1 MMTISLYKR
10 QALAEKILGG
20 DFTPESFERFKNL
33 SRPELRTRFREA
45 LYEYLSDDRP
55 GFSSKALRLS
65 LEAIGSIGDCL
76 RKTDKR
82 YRIDN
87 GFSVLR
93 GVDHNFEL
101 ELRYQVYHYSAGIS
115 APNYVNGDSLVSVV
129 HDEDGVTGVHALF
142 DGSPHPPKTRNG
154 GDFAADMLE
163 KAALVGFIEDGSD
176 LAKVV
181 REMHE
186 RLAEKGL
193 ATTGTFALVKGGQY
207 EIFWAGNS
215 PAVSLKKTQDGY
227 DATLLTADTGWLIG
241 RGQFGRMGQASG
253 TLGEGDAL
261 LIHSDG
267 FLNTVDKHQLK
278 MLEDDYRRITQNIVL
293 FGLGPSLT
301 YPRFYYGRFEE
312 KEIEGPYDDASVM
325 VIRR

>member
-1 MMTISLYKR
+1 MMKISLYRR

-20 DFTPESFERFKNL
+20 DFTPESLERFKNL
-33 SRPELRTRFREA
+33 SPPELRKRFREA
-45 LYEYLSDDRP
+45 LYEDLSDDRP

-65 LEAIGSIGDCL
+65 LEAIGSIGAYL
-76 RKTDKR
+76 RKTDKK

-87 GFSVLR
+87 GLSVLR

-101 ELRYQVYHYSAGIS
+101 EFRYQVYHYSAGIS
-115 APNYVNGDSLVSVV
+115 APKYLNGDSLVSIVN
-129 HDEDGVTGVHALF
+129 DEDGVTGVHALF
-142 DGSPHPPKTRNG
+142 DGSPLPPKTRSASQY
-154 GDFAADMLE
+154 AADILE
-163 KAALVGFIEDGSD
+163 KAALVGFIEDGTD
-176 LAKVV
+176 LTKVV
-181 REMHE
+181 RETHE

-193 ATTGTFALVKGGQY
+193 ATTGTFALVKGGRY

-215 PAVSLKKTQDGY
+215 PAVSLKKTHEGY

-261 LIHSDG
+261 LFHSDG
-267 FLNTVDKHQLK
+267 FLNSADKHQLK
-278 MLEDDYRRITQNIVL
+278 MLEDEYRRKTQNIVL

-312 KEIEGPYDDASVM
+312 KEIEGPYDDSSVL